1 MAKAMTRRRRRT
13 TTRSAPARRSNVA
26 ARLRKARQRHTVAA
40 VVGAAALGY
49 AESLDDKGKPRFKI
63 PTIGGMTPTQT
74 AGVAAFVLGMAT
86 KNKTVEHV
94 ATGLLSAAAWELGK
108 SGFKMNK
115 ASDPAA
121 AGVAGYEVADDD
133 VIDVGFADADD

>member
-1 MAKAMTRRRRRT
+1 MAKAIRRRRRRT
-13 TTRSAPARRSNVA
+13 ATRSAPAPRTNVA
-26 ARLRKARQRHTVAA
+26 ARLRKARERHTIAA

-49 AESLDDKGKPRFKI
+49 AESLDDKGKPRFNI

-74 AGVAAFVLGMAT
+74 AGVAAFVAGMVT

-108 SGFKMNK
+108 SGFKLK
-115 ASDPAA
+115 GAPAA
-121 AGVAGYEVADDD
+121 AGVAGYEDADDD